1 MNEPNSNH
9 FDSLGRYTLP
19 NFQQARPFSSF
30 LPGIAGTL
38 GIPLWAFYVNRGQ
51 AIAGFGVE
59 SKDKPI
65 LEFQPASKAYRQTTA
80 TGFRTFIR
88 WQRSGQSGFYEPFS
102 GKNAHRTMLVGMN
115 EVEIRETNPELGL
128 ETSVLYFTVSNQPF
142 AALARRVRFRNTG
155 ETALEL
161 EVLDGLPAMIPY
173 GTNDGALKNMA
184 RTVEAW
190 MEVTHLETRIPFYK
204 LRASSGDSAEV
215 SAIEAGNFALAFS
228 VDGNLLPVLA
238 DPVTVFGF
246 DTAFSCPEPFAARG
260 LDSVIS
266 ARQILEGRTPCVFFA
281 AKLALAP
288 SQTQTVNSLYGMVA
302 SFPLIEAQA
311 AKLTS
316 NEFFETSLAEA
327 RDLAQT
333 ITDPIATQTAS
344 PLFDAYCRQTF
355 LDNVMRGGWPLI
367 LGGKHVYHVYSR
379 KHGDMERDYNYFV
392 LAPEYYSQGNGNYRD
407 VNQNRRADVFF
418 EPRVADFNIRTF
430 ASLIQSDGYN
440 PLIVQGAAFSLS
452 AEKGEAILAQHRRGL
467 KPPATPTKSP
477 EGDSTVRFSGLS
489 TNSPDIHVRARL
501 ENLEKLLAASFTPG
515 VLLTA
520 AIEAGL
526 PNPVEFL
533 ETVLAQSEQ
542 HLRAEFGE
550 GYWVDHWTYLLDL
563 VDSYL
568 AVYPDKKAALLFDSE
583 PLPFYES
590 PEVVLPR
597 RERYV
602 LSGGKPRQLN
612 ALRKDPEK
620 AALIASGGENGHWA
634 RAKNETSN
642 TFRLNLFGKL
652 NLLALLKF
660 STRDPFGMGIEM
672 EAGRPGWYD
681 ALNGLPGLLGSSM
694 PETYELLRL
703 VNFLLASLAE
713 SPRETEL
720 PREAD
725 ILLAAIRANTDS
737 DPLAAWNALSD
748 AREAY
753 RAATRLG
760 FEGDTLRLD
769 AATLTELLRGMKS
782 SLLEGIRRAAAL
794 TEGVPPTYLT
804 CEPIEYDLLDETDS
818 TGRPYIRVKYFQP
831 VPLPAFLEGPVRQMK
846 VLTPEEAAKLHESVR
861 ASELYDRKL
870 GMYRVNAS
878 LDDQPHDIGRA
889 RAFSP
894 GWLENGSI
902 WLHMSYKYLLEVLRA
917 GLYEQFFAELPANL
931 VPFMDPAVYGR
942 SPLENSSFIV
952 SSAHPDESLHGGG
965 FVARLSGSTAEFLSM
980 WQMMMSGPNPFI
992 VRDGELQL
1000 ALQPT
1005 LPGAWFNAE
1014 GKLSFRL
1021 LGKTEVTYHNPSRR
1035 DTFNG
1040 IEAEKTVLR
1049 LAGGETVEILGGII
1063 PAPYAQ
1069 MAREGKFIS
1078 LDVYFKS

>member
-1 MNEPNSNH
+1 MKPIETASVSH
-9 FDSLGRYTLP
+9 FDPLGRFILP

-38 GIPLWAFYVNRGQ
+38 GIPLWVFYVNRGQ

-59 SKDKPI
+59 SKDNPI
-65 LEFQPASKAYRQTTA
+65 IEFQPASKAYRQTA
-80 TGFRTFIR
+80 ALGFRTFLR
-88 WQRSGQSGFYEPFS
+88 WQRGQAGGFYEPF
-102 GKNAHRTMLVGMN
+102 GGQNAQRTMLVGMN

-128 ETSVLYFTVSNQPF
+128 ETSVLYFTISNQPF
-142 AALARRVRFRNTG
+142 AALARRVTFRNLGQTP
-155 ETALEL
+155 LEL
-161 EVLDGLPAMIPY
+161 ELLDGLPALVPY
-173 GTNDGALKNMA
+173 GTSDGALKNMA

-190 MEVTHLETRIPFYK
+190 MEVTHIETRIPFYK

-228 VDGNLLPVLA
+228 ADGDLLPVLA

-246 DTAFSCPEPFAARG
+246 DTAFATPEPFAARG

-266 ARQILEGRTPCVFFA
+266 SHQILEGRTPCAFFA
-281 AKLALAP
+281 AKLTLAP
-288 SQTQTVNSLYGMVA
+288 AEAQTVNSLYGMVA
-302 SFPLIEAQA
+302 SFPLIESHAAGLASAAFLDSALAQA
-311 AKLTS
+311 RQLT
-316 NEFFETSLAEA
+316 
-327 RDLAQT
+327 QT
-333 ITDPIATQTAS
+333 ITDPIATKTAS

-355 LDNVMRGGWPLI
+355 LDNVMRGGWPLV
-367 LGGKHVYHVYSR
+367 LGGKHIYHVYSR

-418 EPRVADFNIRTF
+418 EPRVADFNIRVFT
-430 ASLIQSDGYN
+430 SLIQSDGYN
-440 PLIVQGAAFSLS
+440 PLVVQGASFSLD
-452 AEKGEAILAQHRRGL
+452 AGKRTKILAQIE
-467 KPPATPTKSP
+467 TEKSP
-477 EGDSTVRFSGLS
+477 EGDRTARFSGPSL
-489 TNSPDIHVRARL
+489 AA
-501 ENLEKLLAASFTPG
+501 LEKLLSAPFTPG
-515 VLLTA
+515 KLLTA
-520 AIEAGL
+520 AIDAGL

-533 ETVLAQSEQ
+533 ESVLSHAEQ
-542 HLRAEFGE
+542 HIRAEFGE
-550 GYWVDHWTYLLDL
+550 GYWVDHWTYILDL

-568 AVYPDKKAALLFDSE
+568 AIYPDKKAELLFDSE
-583 PLPFYES
+583 PLPFYDS

-602 LSGGKPRQLN
+602 LANGKPCQLN
-612 ALRKDPEK
+612 ALRKDREK
-620 AALIASGGENGHWA
+620 AALLAARGENGYWT
-634 RAKNETSN
+634 RAQHGQGER
-642 TFRLNLFGKL
+642 FRLNLFGKL
-652 NLLALLKF
+652 SLLALLKF
-660 STRDPFGMGIEM
+660 ATRDPFGMGIEM

-681 ALNGLPGLLGSSM
+681 ALNGLPGLFGSSM

-703 VNFLLASLAE
+703 VNFLLASLE
-713 SPRETEL
+713 QTPRETEL
-720 PREAD
+720 PREAETV
-725 ILLAAIRANTDS
+725 LGAIRAHLNS
-737 DPLAAWNALSD
+737 DPLTAWNALSD

-760 FEGDTLRLD
+760 FEGETLRLD
-769 AATLTELLRGMKS
+769 SAALTELLRGMQT
-782 SLLEGIRRAAAL
+782 SLRDGIQRATAL
-794 TEGVPPTYLT
+794 SEGVPPTYLA
-804 CEPIEYDLLDETDS
+804 CEPVEYEISDQTDPA
-818 TGRPYIRVKYFQP
+818 GRPYLTVKSFKP
-831 VPLPAFLEGPVRQMK
+831 VPLPLFLEGPVRQMK
-846 VLTPEEAAKLHESVR
+846 VLSQTDAKRLYANVR
-861 ASELYDRKL
+861 ASDLYDRKL

-902 WLHMSYKYLLEVLRA
+902 WLHMSYKYLLELLRA
-917 GLYEQFFAELPANL
+917 GLYEQFFAELPSNL
-931 VPFMDPAVYGR
+931 VPFMNPAVYGR

-980 WQMMMSGPNPFI
+980 WQLMMSGAQPF
-992 VRDGELQL
+992 VVKDGELKL
-1000 ALQPT
+1000 TLKPI
-1005 LPGAWFNAE
+1005 LPGDWFDTE

-1035 DTFNG
+1035 DTFSG

-1049 LAGGETVEILGGII
+1049 LESGETVEIPGGTI

-1069 MAREGKFIS
+1069 MAREGQVVSIEQ
-1078 LDVYFKS
+1078 YFKP

>member
-1 MNEPNSNH
+1 MTEPNSTH
-9 FDSLGRYTLP
+9 FDPLGRYLLP

-38 GIPLWAFYVNRGQ
+38 GIPLWVFYVNRGQ

-59 SKDKPI
+59 SKDNPI
-65 LEFQPASKAYRQTTA
+65 LEFQPASKAYRQTA
-80 TGFRTFIR
+80 SLGFRTFLR
-88 WQRSGQSGFYEPFS
+88 WRRGAQSGFYEPFS
-102 GKNAHRTMLVGMN
+102 GQNTRREMFTGMN

-142 AALARRVRFRNTG
+142 AALARRVSFRNLG

-190 MEVTHLETRIPFYK
+190 MEVTQTETRIPFYK

-228 VDGNLLPVLA
+228 ADGERLPVLA
-238 DPVTVFGF
+238 DPVTVFDF
-246 DTAFSCPEPFAARG
+246 DTAFSRPEPFAARG
-260 LDSVIS
+260 LDSVLS
-266 ARQILEGRTPCVFFA
+266 AAQILEGRTPCAFFA
-281 AKLALAP
+281 AKLTLN
-288 SQTQTVNSLYGMVA
+288 STETKTVNSLYGMVA

-316 NEFFETSLAEA
+316 DGFFETSLAEA
-327 RDLAQT
+327 RDLAQNLT
-333 ITDPIATQTAS
+333 EPIATRSAS

-355 LDNVMRGGWPLI
+355 LDNVMRGGWPLV

-440 PLIVQGAAFSLS
+440 PLVVQGASFSLP
-452 AEKGEAILAQHRRGL
+452 AEKRESILAEHRRGF
-467 KPPATPTKSP
+467 KSPATPAKPP
-477 EGDSTVRFSGLS
+477 EGDS
-489 TNSPDIHVRARL
+489 
-501 ENLEKLLAASFTPG
+501 LEKLLAASFTPG
-515 VLLTA
+515 KLLTA
-520 AIEAGL
+520 AIEAGISE
-526 PNPVEFL
+526 PVEFL

-550 GYWVDHWTYLLDL
+550 GYWVDHWTYILDL

-568 AVYPDKKAALLFDSE
+568 AIYPDKKAELLFDSE

-612 ALRKDPEK
+612 ALRKDREK
-620 AALIASGGENGHWA
+620 AALLSARGENGYWT
-634 RAKNETSN
+634 RAQNGQGEP
-642 TFRLNLFGKL
+642 FRLNLFGKL

-681 ALNGLPGLLGSSM
+681 ALNGLPGLFGSSM

-703 VNFLLASLAE
+703 VDFLLESLGQA
-713 SPRETEL
+713 PRKTEL
-720 PREAD
+720 PREAQ
-725 ILLAAIRANTDS
+725 ILVDAIRAHENG
-737 DPLAAWNALSD
+737 DPLTAWNALSD

-753 RAATRLG
+753 RSATRLG
-760 FEGDTLRLD
+760 FEGETVRLD
-769 AATLTELLRGMKS
+769 AAALTQLLRGMKS
-782 SLLEGIRRAAAL
+782 SLLDGIRRAAAL
-794 TEGVPPTYLT
+794 TKDLPPTYLA
-804 CEPIEYDLLDETDS
+804 CEPLEFDVLSETDAA
-818 TGRPYIRVKYFQP
+818 GRNSIAVKTFKP
-831 VPLPAFLEGPVRQMK
+831 APLPAFLEGPVRQMK
-846 VLTPEEAAKLHESVR
+846 VLARAEAARLHEAVR
-861 ASELYDRKL
+861 ASDLFDRKL

-878 LDDQPHDIGRA
+878 LDEQPHDIGRA

-902 WLHMSYKYLLEVLRA
+902 WLHMSYKYLLELLRA

-942 SPLENSSFIV
+942 SPLENSSFLA
-952 SSAHPDESLHGGG
+952 SSAHPDASLHGAG

-980 WQMMMSGPNPFI
+980 WQVMMSGPQPF
-992 VRDGELQL
+992 VVNNGELQL
-1000 ALQPT
+1000 ALSPV
-1005 LPGAWFNAE
+1005 LPGNWFDAQ
-1014 GKLSFRL
+1014 GKLAFRL
-1021 LGKTEVTYHNPSRR
+1021 LGKTDVTYHNPSRH
-1035 DTFNG
+1035 DTFSGLN
-1040 IEAEKTVLR
+1040 AEKTVLR
-1049 LAGGETVEILGGII
+1049 LASGETVEFPGGIV

-1069 MAREGKFIS
+1069 AVRAGQAVSIE
-1078 LDVYFKS
+1078 LYFGL

>member
-1 MNEPNSNH
+1 MAGDKRMKPIETDTLQH
-9 FDSLGRYTLP
+9 FDPLGRFSLP
-19 NFQQARPFSSF
+19 NFQQTRPFSSF

-38 GIPLWAFYVNRGQ
+38 GIPLWVFYVNRGQ

-59 SKDKPI
+59 SKDHPI
-65 LEFQPASKAYRQTTA
+65 MEFQPARKAYEQTGA
-80 TGFRTFIR
+80 LGFRTFINLR
-88 WQRSGQSGFYEPFS
+88 RGKQTKYYEPFAS
-102 GKNAHRTMLVGMN
+102 WHASEVKREMLVGMN
-115 EVEIRETNPELGL
+115 EVEIRETHPGLGL
-128 ETSVLYFTVSNQPF
+128 ETSVLYFIVPAQPF
-142 AALARRVRFRNTG
+142 AALARRVSFRNLG
-155 ETALEL
+155 SKPLEL
-161 EVLDGLPAMIPY
+161 EILDGMPALVPY

-190 MEVTHLETRIPFYK
+190 MEVAHLETRIPFYK

-215 SAIEAGNFALAFS
+215 SAIQTGNFALAFS
-228 VDGNLLPVLA
+228 ADGERLPVLA

-246 DTAFSCPEPFAARG
+246 DTAFTHPQNFTTLG
-260 LDSVIS
+260 LDSVLS
-266 ARQILEGRTPCVFFA
+266 ATQILEGRTPCAFFA
-281 AKLALAP
+281 AKLTLNP
-288 SQTQTVNSLYGMVA
+288 SEAKNVNSLYGMVA

-327 RDLAQT
+327 RQLAQT

-430 ASLIQSDGYN
+430 VSLIQSDGYN
-440 PLIVQGAAFSLS
+440 PLVVQGAVFSLS
-452 AEKGEAILAQHRRGL
+452 AEK
-467 KPPATPTKSP
+467 
-477 EGDSTVRFSGLS
+477 
-489 TNSPDIHVRARL
+489 RAAL
-501 ENLEKLLAASFTPG
+501 LEKFEHAQALEKIISAPFTPG
-515 VLLTA
+515 KLLTA
-520 AIEAGL
+520 AINAEV

-542 HLRAEFGE
+542 HLHAVFGE
-550 GYWVDHWTYLLDL
+550 GYWVDHWTYILDL
-563 VDSYL
+563 LDSYL
-568 AVYPDKKAALLFDSE
+568 AIYPDKKAELLFDSQ
-583 PLPFYES
+583 PLPFYDS

-602 LSGGKPRQLN
+602 LSGNKPRQLN

-620 AALIASGGENGHWA
+620 AALIASGGENGQWA
-634 RAKNETSN
+634 RAQNGQGDI
-642 TFRLNLFGKL
+642 FRLNLFGKL

-660 STRDPFGMGIEM
+660 ATRDPFGMGIEM

-681 ALNGLPGLLGSSM
+681 ALNGLPGMFGSSM

-703 VNFLLASLAE
+703 VDFLLASLE
-713 SPRETEL
+713 ETPRETEL

-725 ILLAAIRANTDS
+725 ILLDAIHAHLES
-737 DPLAAWNALSD
+737 DPLTAWNALAD

-753 RAATRLG
+753 RSATRLG
-760 FEGDTLRLD
+760 FDGKTVHLD
-769 AATLTELLRGMKS
+769 AATLTELLRGIKS
-782 SLLEGIRRAAAL
+782 NLEDGIRRAAAL
-794 TEGVPPTYLT
+794 THDVPPTYLA
-804 CEPIEYDLLDETDS
+804 CEPIKYDVLDETDPA
-818 TGRPYIRVKYFQP
+818 GRHYIHVKSFKP

-846 VLTPEEAAKLHESVR
+846 ILTQDKAKHLHAKVRESD
-861 ASELYDRKL
+861 LYDHKL
-870 GMYRVNAS
+870 GMYRVNVS

-902 WLHMSYKYLLEVLRA
+902 WLHMSYKYLLELLRA
-917 GLYEQFFAELPANL
+917 GLYEQFFAELPTNL

-942 SPLENSSFIV
+942 SPLENSSFLV
-952 SSAHPDESLHGGG
+952 SSVHPDETLHGGG

-980 WQMMMSGPNPFI
+980 WQVMMSGAQPYI
-992 VRDGELQL
+992 VENGELQL
-1000 ALQPT
+1000 ALKPV
-1005 LPGAWFNAE
+1005 LPGAWFDAE
-1014 GKLSFRL
+1014 GNLSFCL
-1021 LGKTEVTYHNPSRR
+1021 LGKTQVTYHNPSRR
-1035 DTFNG
+1035 DTFSG
-1040 IEAEKTVLR
+1040 LEVEKTVLR
-1049 LAGGETVEILGGII
+1049 LESSEMVEFSGGIV

-1069 MAREGKFIS
+1069 MVRKGNVSSIE
-1078 LDVYFKS
+1078 LYFS